1 MTDRTSPFGA
11 YAPTAMQEMFLKR
24 AQSMPVSWVGRRMAL
39 ILRKAVLTGGL
50 AVADVTVEGL
60 KFRLYLKDNV
70 SERKFLFM
78 PQFFD
83 RYERDLLRA
92 RLRPGDFFVDVGAN
106 AGIYSMTAAAIVGA
120 SGHVLAI
127 EPNPAVLDRLLFNAR
142 INGFE
147 RIVAADQSGVSDVAG
162 QFDLVLDESNLGGSS
177 LVAARSD
184 KSISVPCFTL
194 QDIVERHG
202 FPRIDAMKMDI
213 EGAEDRALIPF
224 LERAPRVLLPRVLIL
239 ENSVK
244 DWRLDLPAALK
255 QAGYRLLQET
265 RMNLVWEL

>member
-1 MTDRTSPFGA
+1 MNSPFGA
-11 YAPTAMQEMFLKR
+11 YALTPLQNSLLKQ
-24 AQSMPVSWVGRRMAL
+24 AQAMPVNWCGRRGAL
-39 ILRKAVLTGGL
+39 ILRKIVLSGGL
-50 AVADVTVEGL
+50 ARADVMVEGL
-60 KFRLYLKDNV
+60 KFRLYLTDNV

-106 AGIYSMTAAAIVGA
+106 AGIYSLTAAAAVG
-120 SGHVLAI
+120 SGGHVLAI
-127 EPNPAVLDRLLFNAR
+127 EPNPVVLNRLLFNALQ
-142 INGFE
+142 NGFE
-147 RIVAADQSGVSDVAG
+147 SVIAAEQSGVSDVVG

-177 LVAARSD
+177 LVTARSD
-184 KSISVPCFTL
+184 KSISVPCHTL
-194 QDIVERHG
+194 LDIVQRHR

-224 LERAPRVLLPRVLIL
+224 LERAPREILPRVLIL

-244 DWRLDLPAALK
+244 DWKRDLQGALR
-255 QAGYRLLQET
+255 QSGYKLLRTT